1 MQIFKVLQSME
12 TAEILEGTLRDH
24 LTPNAVLLIVDYD
37 GRKIYFYKGKRA
49 RLSLQVLG
57 ALVSQ
62 DLRRQLKLFYSITE
76 VLGWEPL
83 PEFFAKLLDVTP
95 QKNKAEEIK
104 RPVITEHTEKD
115 TKQKGEKTPQTPP
128 ESAWGGWKP
137 PGGPIAPVHWNII
150 PKDVLKKLQATPPP
164 EGYLRNILQVGGE
177 LFSEDSFLEKFVQER
192 KQVIEL
198 EKIGALPDGFTL
210 IEGLP
215 FRLFGTRGQVEAME
229 YLVPENRVPEVGVR
243 IEVPVLYKDRFLHQR
258 DPALLLNAFKIPPET
273 EIIVEA
279 PRPGAQMN
287 ATPAPSKQPAAT
299 TKPPPPPKEEDKKDK
314 KKPFTLK

>member
-37 GRKIYFYKGKRA
+37 SKKIYFYKGRRA

-57 ALVSQ
+57 ALVAQ
-62 DLRRQLKLFYSITE
+62 DLRRQLKLFYSVAE

-83 PEFFAKLLDVTP
+83 PEFFSKLLDITP
-95 QKNKAEEIK
+95 RKDKAEAIK
-104 RPVITEHTEKD
+104 KPVQTSPAEKE
-115 TKQKGEKTPQTPP
+115 TKKKEEKPAPPPP
-128 ESAWGGWKP
+128 EPAWGGWKP
-137 PGGPIAPVHWNII
+137 PGGPIAPVHWNIM
-150 PKDVLKKLQATPPP
+150 PKDVLKKMQATPPP

-198 EKIGALPDGFTL
+198 EKIGGLPDGFTL
-210 IEGLP
+210 IDGLP
-215 FRLFGTRGQVEAME
+215 FRLFGARGQVEAIE
-229 YLVPENRVPEVGVR
+229 YLVPANRVPQVEVR
-243 IEVPVLYKDRFLHQR
+243 IEAPVLYKDRFLHQR
-258 DPALLLNAFKIPPET
+258 DPALLIKAFKLPPEN
-273 EIIVEA
+273 EVIIEA
-279 PRPGAQMN
+279 PAPGAQMS
-287 ATPAPSKQPAAT
+287 ATPAPPSQPPAPA
-299 TKPPPPPKEEDKKDK
+299 KPAPAPKEEEKLDK